1 MEQRGLAA
9 TARPDDPDPGVPRY
23 LEVNPAQNDELAE
36 PLADALE
43 VDANVTASRRAGG
56 PAPIAGH
63 LGWHPTDP
71 SGY

>member
-1 MEQRGLAA
+1 MQQGGLAA

-23 LEVNPAQNDELAE
+23 LEVNPAQDDELAK
-36 PLADALE
+36 PLADVLE
-43 VDANVTASRRAGG
+43 MDADAAVGRRVRG

-71 SGY
+71 SGC